1 MVKYVLLIDLIVHR
15 EGIDVKKTDLIF
27 YFIAIL
33 VPCYAMAFLIVW
45 FHSFQKLGIFDIFM
59 SIILGSLFSLWIW
72 NMSIPADKSF
82 DKFSKTV
89 IFIILIIIAII
100 LIFQEFQ
107 NNSPAKSIKDILVT
121 AAIIAAVFIY
131 SHFFNYYHHR

>member
-1 MVKYVLLIDLIVHR
+1 
-15 EGIDVKKTDLIF
+15 
-27 YFIAIL
+27 
-33 VPCYAMAFLIVW
+33 
-45 FHSFQKLGIFDIFM
+45 
-59 SIILGSLFSLWIW
+59 
-72 NMSIPADKSF
+72 MSIPADKSF